1 MMCDAGACSSIY
13 AVEDGGCRARPD
25 FHPIFST
32 VSSFLVPLSCFL
44 LLSGSFTVLA
54 DEISHPG
61 SPDRLFIHQPSA
73 ANSLSSGQGRK
84 QPQPLPRYPGIA
96 LRRVRYVLLV
106 SVRGRR
112 PPNTRFV
119 PKMCWT
125 HLKCVSSLF
134 PSGPTGRRRPRQPS
148 PGSAL
153 LPGK

>member
-1 MMCDAGACSSIY
+1 MCDAGACSSIY
-13 AVEDGGCRARPD
+13 AVEDGGCRARRD

-84 QPQPLPRYPGIA
+84 QPQPLPLPRYPGVA

-112 PPNTRFV
+112 PPNMRALS
-119 PKMCWT
+119 
-125 HLKCVSSLF
+125 LKCASLF